1 MMVPMIETKLLR
13 MPKLGLGTWPM
24 KGAECQAAVESAIAM
39 GYRHIDTAEMY
50 GNEAEVGAGIAASG
64 IARDE
69 LFVTTKVWHDKL
81 NKDGIAGAI
90 ATSLAMLKL
99 GYVDLFHIHWPNP
112 AMDLDVA
119 LGGLEAARVAGQ
131 ARAVGV
137 CNFPPKLFRR
147 AIAAGVAPI
156 ACLQVEHHVY
166 LDQAPLKAI
175 AREHGIAF
183 TCYSPTTKNAVAEDP
198 VMRGIAEKHG
208 ATAVQVALAW
218 LLREEGVAAI
228 PKAAGVMNQRANLAA
243 LSIRLDAA
251 DIAAIDALPK
261 ARRLVNPAF
270 APDWANG

>member
-1 MMVPMIETKLLR
+1 MIPMIETPLLR

-64 IARDE
+64 VARDE

-81 NKDGIAGAI
+81 TGAGMAGAI
-90 ATSLAMLKL
+90 ATSLGKLKL
-99 GYVDLFHIHWPNP
+99 DYVDLFHIHWPNP

-119 LGGLEAARVAGQ
+119 LGGLEAARKAGQ

-137 CNFPPKLFRR
+137 CNFPPNLFRR
-147 AIAAGVAPI
+147 AITAGVAPI

-166 LDQAPLKAI
+166 LDQVRLKAL

-198 VMRGIAEKHG
+198 VMRGIAERHG
-208 ATAVQVALAW
+208 ATPVQIALAW
-218 LLREEGVAAI
+218 LLRDEGVAAI
-228 PKAAGVMNQRANLAA
+228 PKAAGAMNQRANLGA
-243 LSIRLDAA
+243 LTIRLDAA

>member
-1 MMVPMIETKLLR
+1 MVPMIETQLLR

-24 KGAECQAAVESAIAM
+24 KGAECQAAVETAIAM

-64 IARDE
+64 VARDE

-81 NKDGIAGAI
+81 TKDGIAGAI
-90 ATSLAMLKL
+90 ATSLGKLKL

-119 LGGLEAARVAGQ
+119 LGGLEAARLAGQ

-147 AIAAGVAPI
+147 AVEAGVAPI

-166 LDQAPLKAI
+166 LDQTPLKAI
-175 AREHGIAF
+175 AREHGIAL

-198 VMRGIAEKHG
+198 VMRGIARKHSS
-208 ATAVQVALAW
+208 TPVQIALAW
-218 LLREEGVAAI
+218 LLREDGVAAI
-228 PKAAGVMNQRANLAA
+228 PKSAGAINQGANLGA
-243 LSIRLDAA
+243 LSIRLDAD

-261 ARRLVNPAF
+261 TRRLVNPAF